1 MAVLLLKS
9 KDTIFTTVN
18 EREFSNVNFPVQSG
32 NTQMQ
37 LKWNGMEKTPVSK
50 MKWIYVLPPLLAA
63 LKCCIKNT
71 FF

>member
-18 EREFSNVNFPVQSG
+18 EREFSNVNFTVQSG

-37 LKWNGMEKTPVSK
+37 LKLETGMEKTPVSK
-50 MKWIYVLPPLLAA
+50 RKWIYVLPPLLAA

-71 FF
+71 F